1 MTQNS
6 TVAELSGE
14 DTALAFDALRALRP
28 HLTSVEEFVELVRA
42 QRREG
47 YRIVASFDRAGRV
60 AAVAGFRHTTNLHA
74 GPHLYVDDL
83 STLPPA
89 RGQGHASALL
99 RWVDEEARRLGCAGV
114 HLDSGTQRHD
124 AHRLYHRCGYAI
136 PAFHFS
142 KAV

>member
-1 MTQNS
+1 MTT
-6 TVAELSGE
+6 TVQELTGD
-14 DTALAFDALRALRP
+14 DTALAFDALRELRP

-47 YRIVASFDRAGRV
+47 YRIVASFDSAGRV
-60 AAVAGFRHTTNLHA
+60 AAVAGFRHITNLYA

-124 AHRLYHRCGYAI
+124 AHRLYLSSGYVI

-142 KAV
+142 KSV